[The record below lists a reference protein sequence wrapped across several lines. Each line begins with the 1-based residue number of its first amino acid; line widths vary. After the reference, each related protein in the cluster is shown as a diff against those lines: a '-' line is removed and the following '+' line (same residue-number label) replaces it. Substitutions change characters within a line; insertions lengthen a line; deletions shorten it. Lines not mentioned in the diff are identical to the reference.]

1 MRSVMVILII
11 SAILVAGL
19 VAVLGQMLFDPAQ
32 PLIVH
37 ASFDREVISPNADG
51 VDDLAVYRYEL
62 SDNALVSIVFTHED
76 GRSFAFRKDE
86 PRAKGVYEG
95 LFSGVVDGYLNPSE
109 TVGGEVI
116 RRLMPI
122 GNYTWVLSASH
133 ATRDETQ
140 TIEGKLSLEDAD
152 AQLPDISVFSVSPLV
167 FSPNQ
172 DGIDDRVQFNVVL
185 EKDAALDVYL
195 VGTDDVQ
202 IFIPPRQDE
211 TREGEAGRYT
221 YDYDGGVDTGA
232 NPPPDG
238 TYTVYA
244 VAQDAVGQRVLR
256 TAELS
261 LVTGGKPFAEIVS
274 QTSGADVAFA
284 VIPDRDE
291 YISNTDEYGAPV
303 PQPTSAD
310 LFAQNDITM
319 QVGDIL
325 LFMLTIENYGDV
337 PIRTHGA
344 PPGTVYAQNQRAAVF
359 GDLDESGAWRV
370 GIDCDTATSD
380 YPWRWAI
387 GDASV
392 LESVYDEATDNTY
405 FYLPAGER
413 AVVWG
418 GIRMTDVIAARNPQ
432 NCWAGL
438 IHEDVAVSVRN
449 ARVGARSIEL
459 IDPQQA
465 LNTVDDGNG

>member
-1 MRSVMVILII
+1 MRTVIVILII
-11 SAILVAGL
+11 TAILVAGSF
-19 VAVLGQMLFDPAQ
+19 AILGELIFDPAQ
-32 PLIVH
+32 PLIIH
-37 ASFDREVISPNADG
+37 ASFDRDEISPNADG
-51 VDDLAVYRYEL
+51 VDDIAAYRYEL
-62 SDNALVSIVFTHED
+62 SDNATVSIIFTHED

-86 PRAKGVYEG
+86 PRAKGTYEG
-95 LFSGVVDGYLNPSE
+95 LFSGVVDGYLNPNE
-109 TVGGEVI
+109 VVVGQIE
-116 RRLMPI
+116 RRLMPV
-122 GNYTWVLSASH
+122 GKYTWVLSAHSQ
-133 ATRDETQ
+133 TRNETQ
-140 TIEGKLSLEDAD
+140 TIEGNLSLLEAD
-152 AQLPDISVFSVSPLV
+152 AQLPDISVFSISPMV

-172 DGIDDRVQFNVVL
+172 DGIDDRAQFNVVL
-185 EKDAALDVYL
+185 EKDAELNVYL
-195 VGTDDVQ
+195 VGEDGVQ

-232 NPPPDG
+232 NPPPDA

-274 QTSGADVAFA
+274 QTIGSDVTFTVVPDDEGYVSNSDQYGSPIAKPNSADV
-284 VIPDRDE
+284 
-291 YISNTDEYGAPV
+291 
-303 PQPTSAD
+303 
-310 LFAQNDITM
+310 FAQNDITM

-344 PPGTVYAQNQRAAVF
+344 PPGTVYDQNQRAAIF

-370 GIDCDTATSD
+370 GLDCDTATSD

-392 LESVYDEATDNTY
+392 LESVYDEETDNTY
-405 FYLPAGER
+405 YYLPAGER

-459 IDPQQA
+459 IDPQQT
-465 LNTVDDGNG
+465 LDTLEDGNG